1 MNKLD
6 DIVEK
11 SENDISYA
19 DGKTSRKRRNLLKN
33 AGVFLAELGILGSL
47 TFSTPKSIKT
57 EERNFAK
64 ANSTNLSSCLIE
76 NQQNSALTQIIDVAK
91 INSYNFNYKTAVL
104 NKTWFSNGYVLEYKF
119 KDGVTARLAK
129 ISNKSIAIPQ
139 ANKEMQRVGK
149 AVVGKYVKNGFEVS
163 KQTDISDKA
172 LNIKINNGETG
183 FYWWLEGKGTAVDP
197 KYMFNWASL
206 FKNRALTPEGIY
218 STPILG
224 YNTTG
229 WFLTPSPYWD
239 FSVLNGDYGGKN
251 VWLRKDLGW
260 AFYYYPQLVS
270 LVYVQLIP
278 TNKVMY
284 TQPASSYL
292 KKLYNFGEKFYDTR
306 FNTDLG
312 NFLVSIG
319 QSVNE
324 PADLWAARK
333 YQDYLLTHANKYRW
347 IVGDGILVADYSWSG
362 KPSVITHASLN
373 HNLAEINFLL
383 RLGDSSGISL
393 AQKILKGIKSG
404 EKDWM
409 LQGDLNYAY
418 YGPKEG
424 YHGKDYKVLTLR
436 DLKVTKTLLSD
447 YDWGEQ
453 YIPTIEHL
461 IQCKEGNH

>member
-1 MNKLD
+1 MDKLD
-6 DIVEK
+6 YIVEK
-11 SENDISYA
+11 SENDTSYTYE
-19 DGKTSRKRRNLLKN
+19 KNSKKRRNAMKRAKL
-33 AGVFLAELGILGSL
+33 FLAGLGIMSTL
-47 TFSTPKSIKT
+47 TFSVPKSIKT
-57 EERNFAK
+57 EERNFPK

-76 NQQNSALTQIIDVAK
+76 NQPNSALTQIIEVENAK
-91 INSYNFNYKTAVL
+91 INSYNFNYKTATL
-104 NKTWFSNGYVLEYKF
+104 NKTWSSNGYIIEYKF

-129 ISNKSIAIPQ
+129 ISNKSIVIPQ
-139 ANKEMQRVGK
+139 ANKEMQRVGRTII
-149 AVVGKYVKNGFEVS
+149 GKYVKNGFEVS

-172 LNIKINNGETG
+172 LSIKINNGETG
-183 FYWWLEGKGTAVDP
+183 FYWWLEGKGTAV
-197 KYMFNWASL
+197 KLEYMFNWASL

-218 STPILG
+218 STPISG

-239 FSVLNGDYGGKN
+239 FSVLNGNYGGKN

-270 LVYVQLIP
+270 LVYVQLISA
-278 TNKVMY
+278 NKVMY

-292 KKLYNFGEKFYDTR
+292 KKLYDFGEKFYDTR

-312 NFLVSIG
+312 DFLVSVG

-333 YQDYLLTHANKYRW
+333 YQDYLLTHVNKYRW
-347 IVGDGILVADYSWSG
+347 IVGDGILVADYSWSE
-362 KPSVITHASLN
+362 KPSVIAHASLN

-383 RLGDSSGISL
+383 RLGDSSGIAL

-404 EKDWM
+404 ENNWM
-409 LQGDLNYAY
+409 LPGGDLNYAY
-418 YGPKEG
+418 YGPNEG
-424 YHGKDYKVLTLR
+424 YHGKDYKELTLR
-436 DLKVTKTLLSD
+436 DLKVTKTLLSN

-453 YIPTIEHL
+453 YIPAIEHL
-461 IQCKEGNH
+461 IRAKK